1 MRPNKYI
8 LILLA
13 TVVAF
18 VLFEYY
24 KPKPIDWSPTYQND
38 DKIPFGTKAIFDL
51 LPSLMRQRAV
61 ESTRLPPYNLLTE
74 TKLPARSN
82 YIAVCEAF
90 NAGALD
96 TRELLRYVARGNT
109 VFLSAYSFSD
119 TLSQALGFKAD
130 VKNPLQADSTLRS
143 NFVLPALVRRGGY
156 NFRHDDGRNFLI
168 VKKPKANITVLA
180 RNARN
185 EAIFLKVPHGRG
197 TFFIHN
203 LPLALTNYY
212 LLQPASDDYMVKALS
227 MLPAQPTFW
236 DEFQKQGRF
245 SEEEQSLL
253 RYIRKQPALNWAY
266 LIGLWSLI
274 VYVFFAGKRTQRI
287 IPVVQIP
294 KNTSLDFVQTV
305 GRMYFQGAN
314 HDNLARKKVLYFLAD
329 LRERYGLNTG
339 QLDTDFTETLARK
352 SGVPLDQVQKLVKMF
367 GEAQTAYSLSEFD
380 LLRLNAAIE
389 QFNQQAQ
396 RSGLLIAADR

>member
-1 MRPNKYI
+1 MPRPNKYI

-38 DKIPFGTKAIFDL
+38 DKIPFGTKAVFDL
-51 LPSLMRQRAV
+51 LPSLMRQRSV

-82 YIAVCEAF
+82 YIAVCETF
-90 NAGALD
+90 NAGDLD
-96 TRELLRYVARGNT
+96 TRELLRYVAKGNT
-109 VFLSAYSFSD
+109 AFLSAYSFSD

-130 VKNPLQADSTLRS
+130 LKNPLQADSTLRS
-143 NFVLPALVRRGGY
+143 NFVLPTLARRGGY
-156 NFRHDDGRNFLI
+156 NFRHDDGRNFLV
-168 VKKPKANITVLA
+168 VKKPKTAITVLA
-180 RNARN
+180 RNARS
-185 EAIFLKVPHGRG
+185 EAIFLKIPHGKG

-227 MLPAQPTFW
+227 MLPAQPTYW

-245 SEEEQSLL
+245 DAEEQSIL
-253 RYIRKQPALNWAY
+253 RYIKTQPALHWAY

-287 IPVVQIP
+287 IPVVQLP
-294 KNTSLDFVQTV
+294 KNTSLDFVRTV
-305 GRMYFQGAN
+305 GRLYFQQAN
-314 HDNLARKKVLYFLAD
+314 HDNLARKKVQYFLAN
-329 LRERYGLNTG
+329 LRERYGLNT
-339 QLDTDFTETLARK
+339 QHLDADFVETLTRK
-352 SGVPLDQVQKLVKMF
+352 SGVPLDQVQKLVKML

-389 QFNQQAQ
+389 QFMLNSSMANVQG
-396 RSGLLIAADR
+396 SV

>member
-1 MRPNKYI
+1 MPRPNKYL

-13 TVVAF
+13 TVVTF

-38 DKIPFGTKAIFDL
+38 DKIPFGTRAVFEL
-51 LPSLMRQRAV
+51 LPSLMRQRTV
-61 ESTRLPPYNLLTE
+61 ESTRLPLYNLLTE

-82 YIAVCEAF
+82 YIAVCETF
-90 NAGALD
+90 EAGTLD
-96 TRELLRYVARGNT
+96 TRELLKYVAKGNNA
-109 VFLSAYSFSD
+109 FLSAYSFSD
-119 TLSQALGFKAD
+119 TLSRALGFKAN

-143 NFVLPALVRRGGY
+143 NFVLPALARKGGY
-156 NFRHDDGRNFLI
+156 NFRHDDGRNFL
-168 VKKPKANITVLA
+168 VVRKLNARITVLA

-185 EAIFLKVPHGRG
+185 EAIFLKIPHGKG
-197 TFFIHN
+197 TVFIHN
-203 LPLALTNYY
+203 LPLAFTNYY
-212 LLQPASDDYMVKALS
+212 LLQPASDDYMAKAFS

-236 DEFQKQGRF
+236 DEYQKQGRF

-253 RYIRKQPALNWAY
+253 RYIRKQPALHWAY

-274 VYVFFAGKRTQRI
+274 IYVFFAGKRTQRV
-287 IPVVQIP
+287 IPVVQLP

-305 GRMYFQGAN
+305 GRMYFQRAD
-314 HDNLARKKVLYFLAD
+314 HDNLARKKVQYFLAD
-329 LRERYGLNTG
+329 LRERYGLNT
-339 QLDTDFTETLARK
+339 QHLDADLTETIARK
-352 SGVPLDQVQKLVKMF
+352 SGVPPDQVQRLVKML

-380 LLRLNAAIE
+380 LLRLNAAME

-396 RSGLLIAADR
+396 QTV